1 MSINFLFYAN
11 VVVWAGVALYILLLA
26 RNQAALA
33 RRLEQLELA
42 DNGRNHG

>member
-11 VVVWAGVALYILLLA
+11 IVVWLGVASYVLFLA
-26 RNQAALA
+26 KRQAALS

-42 DNGRNHG
+42 EDGRHHG

>member
-11 VVVWAGVALYILLLA
+11 IAVWLGVAGYVLYLA
-26 RNQAALA
+26 NKQAALA

-42 DNGRNHG
+42 EDGRHHG